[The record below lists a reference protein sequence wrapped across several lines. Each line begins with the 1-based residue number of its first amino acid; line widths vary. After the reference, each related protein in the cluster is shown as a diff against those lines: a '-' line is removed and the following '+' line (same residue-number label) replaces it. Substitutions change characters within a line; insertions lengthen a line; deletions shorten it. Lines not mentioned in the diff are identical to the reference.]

1 MLIPISQQILNDIT
15 SSEEL
20 SFSELPGD
28 DDVLSAGNGRRIVID
43 KKTTDPFKGTR
54 PFFGFHNSNNILQT

>member
-1 MLIPISQQILNDIT
+1 M

-28 DDVLSAGNGRRIVID
+28 DGVLSAGSGRRMVID
-43 KKTTDPFKGTR
+43 KKTTHLFKGTK
-54 PFFGFHNSNNILQT
+54 PFFGFHNSNNILQI